1 MDVLIRNVGC
11 IMATADILRHIVD
24 KLETSAVELE
34 SEAREMFKG
43 ARLHEA
49 PNRHPKVISVS
60 PKYFWTKP
68 NDVEWE
74 KLQRNVTRKYQSW
87 YASAS
92 HLVKEYA
99 PDYSDDFVSLYK
111 SENPLSGSHGGFYNA
126 LWLNFGVYDDNIDV
140 VIKSYLN
147 IFEKQRAILLSIP
160 DIAEIKELDLRR
172 IISADLVVSEL
183 EHADRIFREHKREPC
198 ERAACVLAGVALER
212 HLKTWCE
219 VCLVTLP
226 KDKKPTL
233 NILIDALYNGGKG
246 HIDLTEKNQLET
258 MASKRNSC
266 AHPDTVE
273 RSRVGELIQDVKRV
287 LAWPMD

>member
-1 MDVLIRNVGC
+1 
-11 IMATADILRHIVD
+11 
-24 KLETSAVELE
+24 
-34 SEAREMFKG
+34 
-43 ARLHEA
+43 
-49 PNRHPKVISVS
+49 
-60 PKYFWTKP
+60 
-68 NDVEWE
+68 
-74 KLQRNVTRKYQSW
+74 
-87 YASAS
+87 
-92 HLVKEYA
+92 
-99 PDYSDDFVSLYK
+99 LYK